1 MDALGYEA
9 PGQLAEFSPF
19 ARSPQG
25 DAGAGGFAPTACKRL
40 RRQTTPSRPLAC
52 AYPRKR
58 GTETLPPV
66 APLVAS
72 PRPDRAR
79 ACAPNPCP
87 ASARLPTSWT
97 PRSIH
102 GPAFEITIC
111 DVKSAPVWRSIVLR
125 GNVPDGILLRGVRRR
140 QELLHRAEEDGDL
153 PVVFL
158 DLAGQIPVRAQDFAQ

>member
-66 APLVAS
+66 APLAPS
-72 PRPDRAR
+72 PGRGRTKK
-79 ACAPNPCP
+79 APSP
-87 ASARLPTSWT
+87 ASDTGATSKT
-97 PRSIH
+97 S
-102 GPAFEITIC
+102 
-111 DVKSAPVWRSIVLR
+111 
-125 GNVPDGILLRGVRRR
+125 
-140 QELLHRAEEDGDL
+140 
-153 PVVFL
+153 
-158 DLAGQIPVRAQDFAQ
+158 

>member
-66 APLVAS
+66 APLAPS
-72 PRPDRAR
+72 PRPDRVVDLRAQPLPRFSPFTDKLDAPFDSRPGGFDSAVPLPGCQAGAIYRRDMRPRQLFVGLAGAGKAR
-79 ACAPNPCP
+79 PRHRQDALSP
-87 ASARLPTSWT
+87 AVGANARL
-97 PRSIH
+97 
-102 GPAFEITIC
+102 
-111 DVKSAPVWRSIVLR
+111 
-125 GNVPDGILLRGVRRR
+125 
-140 QELLHRAEEDGDL
+140 
-153 PVVFL
+153 
-158 DLAGQIPVRAQDFAQ
+158 